1 MATFT
6 TPWLLSRAE
15 QEQDKTGTAIQARLT
30 WHRRAGRWWAHVART
45 DDHEQIFK
53 KGIKLN

>member
-6 TPWLLSRAE
+6 TPWLLSRA
-15 QEQDKTGTAIQARLT
+15 EQDKTGTAIQARLT